1 MNKNIFLLLIPFLIL
16 SCAAQAKGK
25 SGKNSEPEWVQNP
38 KNLYPDQMYLTA
50 IGEGDSRSEAENYA
64 AANLARIFQVKVTTD
79 ETYRQRYQELTRAGT
94 TEFQD
99 FTDVSKNVNLQ
110 AEETLYNIQFA
121 ESFTDK
127 MGRVKVLAYL
137 NRWQTAEL
145 YEERIN
151 TNSSK
156 IADFLEMAASAQ
168 DTMIRYAALSAAVA
182 VSSDSE
188 VLLRQLDIISPTTKE
203 FLEINYNHQQISR
216 ELAEQAS
223 RISFRLNIENDSE
236 NKISILLIEMLTSL
250 GFVMSEPA
258 LLTTQG
264 VINFEETDL
273 NRDDFQFI
281 RYDFQVKI
289 LDDAGKTIAALS
301 EKGKE
306 GHTTYFEARERAV
319 RKIGEKIRTSFK
331 PMLISYFDNLVVK

>member
-1 MNKNIFLLLIPFLIL
+1 MKKNILLLLIPFLIL
-16 SCAAQAKGK
+16 ACAAQAKGK

-38 KNLYPDQMYLTA
+38 KSLYPDQMYLTA

-79 ETYRQRYQELTRAGT
+79 ETYKQRYQELTRSGKT
-94 TEFQD
+94 D
-99 FTDVSKNVNLQ
+99 FEDLTDISKNVNLQ
-110 AEETLYNIQFA
+110 SAETLYNIQFA

-156 IADFLEMAASAQ
+156 ISDFLAMADSAK
-168 DTMIRYAALSAAVA
+168 DPMIRYAALSAAVA
-182 VSSDSE
+182 VSTDSE
-188 VLLRQLDIISPTTKE
+188 VLLRQLDIISPSTKE

-216 ELAEQAS
+216 ELAEQAR
-223 RISFRLNIENDSE
+223 RISFLVDIENDSE
-236 NKISILLIEMLTSL
+236 SKITIMLTEMLTSL
-250 GFVMSEPA
+250 GFVMSEHA

-264 VINFEETDL
+264 LILFEETDL
-273 NRDDFQFI
+273 NRDDFQFV

-289 LDDAGKTIAALS
+289 LDEAGNTIAALS

-306 GHTTYFEARERAV
+306 GHTTYFEARERAI
-319 RKIGEKIRTSFK
+319 RKIGEKISTSFK